1 MWFEFE
7 RTFAKIAQRAILHI
21 VSRMDSKIDSSA
33 DGATSVLTTM
43 GSNIIFLIFP
53 KINIVLYILTD

>member
-1 MWFEFE
+1 MWFELE

-33 DGATSVLTTM
+33 DGATSVFTTL
-43 GSNIIFLIFP
+43 GSNIFLIFFL
-53 KINIVLYILTD
+53 NLYRAVYY

>member
-43 GSNIIFLIFP
+43 GSNIIFLIFSL
-53 KINIVLYILTD
+53 N